1 MDENNNIN
9 GAAETRVE
17 TKAEKSK
24 FNTLIS
30 VLKKGVKIMIFVT
43 VASMILGVVSAISA
57 DFAEGYTRTVGR
69 FLRMVLAKI
78 SGIFPFSLAET
89 LLVAGVVLV
98 IYSVIRMIFEAI
110 KNVPYEKRYE
120 LVFSRI
126 TIICLLAALS
136 LYNFAFSPANK
147 RYPVER
153 NFDLSRGELTAQQLY
168 DCIVTVE
175 DEIYKCLEEGDI
187 RALPSGSTIMPYSF
201 AECNARLNDIYKE
214 ASKKYPFIDG
224 FSSKAKTVALSEL
237 MTHTHISGIYTP
249 YTGEINI
256 NVNYPDYVTAFSMG
270 HEMAHQRGIARE
282 DEANFVAFVV
292 MYESDDLYLRY
303 CALTELFSYLT
314 DALYVTDEELFAAA
328 MYRCDDRVLY
338 EMIGFADFFA
348 PYESSPAASISESI
362 NDASIKLR
370 GDSAGTQSYNKMV
383 ELAAAYFDID

>member
-292 MYESDDLYLRY
+292 MYESDDL
-303 CALTELFSYLT
+303 
-314 DALYVTDEELFAAA
+314 
-328 MYRCDDRVLY
+328 
-338 EMIGFADFFA
+338 
-348 PYESSPAASISESI
+348 
-362 NDASIKLR
+362 
-370 GDSAGTQSYNKMV
+370 
-383 ELAAAYFDID
+383 

>member
-1 MDENNNIN
+1 
-9 GAAETRVE
+9 
-17 TKAEKSK
+17 
-24 FNTLIS
+24 
-30 VLKKGVKIMIFVT
+30 
-43 VASMILGVVSAISA
+43 
-57 DFAEGYTRTVGR
+57 
-69 FLRMVLAKI
+69 
-78 SGIFPFSLAET
+78 
-89 LLVAGVVLV
+89 
-98 IYSVIRMIFEAI
+98 
-110 KNVPYEKRYE
+110 
-120 LVFSRI
+120 
-126 TIICLLAALS
+126 
-136 LYNFAFSPANK
+136 
-147 RYPVER
+147 VER
-153 NFDLSRGELTAQQLY
+153 NFGLSRGELTAQQLY
-168 DCIVTVE
+168 DCIVIVE

-201 AECNARLNDIYKE
+201 EECNARLNDIYKE

-224 FSSKAKTVALSEL
+224 FASKAKTVALSEL

-292 MYESDDLYLRY
+292 MYESDDVYLRY

-314 DALYVTDEELFAAA
+314 DALYITDEELFATA
-328 MYRCDDRVLY
+328 MYRCDDRILY

-370 GDSAGTQSYNKMV
+370 GDSAGTQSYDKMV